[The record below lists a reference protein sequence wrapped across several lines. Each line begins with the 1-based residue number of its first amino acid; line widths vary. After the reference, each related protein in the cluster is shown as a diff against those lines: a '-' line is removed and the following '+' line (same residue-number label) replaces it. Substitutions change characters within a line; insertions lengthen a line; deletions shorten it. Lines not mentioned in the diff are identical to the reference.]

1 MAAISNEMRLL
12 LIIGFFSVF
21 FPAGA
26 QISRGGSPLLPKN
39 FQSLSIPYFL
49 PREEVTRAILR
60 NLEEEDILR
69 GKKPM
74 KIGVYTN
81 TDLSPENAGQW
92 VNIQGK
98 DVWRLEVFSPQGLAL
113 SPFFSEFKLQ
123 PGSMVFIYD
132 ENKEVVLGGFNHEN
146 NKESGSLAAGFV
158 PGDRMIIELQTRD
171 KFGYGDLRIGSI
183 THAFVDLFGIS
194 DKKDSYYGLSGFC
207 NLDVNC
213 NEGNS
218 WQEIKKAVC
227 RIIFKSGTF
236 STEVCTGTLI
246 NNTSEDGTPYIYT
259 ANHCLRNA
267 SHAESAVFY
276 FGYEADNCNG
286 PDPDPDGLLTNSI
299 STSAILATSDSL
311 DFTLLLLSESPPKPF
326 SPVYAGWSRSSLPPD
341 NTHVIHHPQG
351 DVKKI
356 AADYD
361 PAVIEYQQEN
371 PPNWLYNGS
380 VPGAFWRVVEW
391 EFGTTEGGSSGSP
404 LFNEDQR
411 IVGNL
416 TGGDASCFNPINDY
430 FSKFYLNWD
439 YYPEP
444 NMQLKF
450 WLDPDGTNL
459 QGLDLFNP
467 YDDTSTPEIELFEV
481 IPNPVKDDFFINT
494 NGLNLK
500 DVRIRIWNIQ
510 GALLSDYFLES
521 AEILRL
527 SFSEFPS
534 GIYILEVHSGQLT
547 ERKKIVVAR

>member
-1 MAAISNEMRLL
+1 MRLL
-12 LIIGFFSVF
+12 LFIGFLSVF
-21 FPAGA
+21 LPAGA
-26 QISRGGSPLLPKN
+26 QISRGGSPLLPAN
-39 FQSLSIPYFL
+39 FQNLSIPYFL
-49 PREEVTRAILR
+49 SGEEVTTSIIR
-60 NLEEEDILR
+60 NLEDEEIVK

-74 KIGVYTN
+74 KVGVYSETN
-81 TDLSPENAGQW
+81 LSPENSGQW
-92 VNIQGK
+92 MHINGR
-98 DVWRLEVFSPQGLAL
+98 DVWRLEIYSRDAFAL
-113 SPFFSEFKLQ
+113 SPFFSEYTLL
-123 PGSMVFIYD
+123 PGTMLFIYD
-132 ENKEVVLGGFNHEN
+132 DRREVVLGGFNHEN
-146 NKESGSLAAGFV
+146 NKKTGSLAAGFV
-158 PGDRMIIELQTRD
+158 PGDRMIIELQAKNREE
-171 KFGYGDLRIGSI
+171 YGKLRIGSV
-183 THAFVDLFGIS
+183 THAFVDLFGIRN
-194 DKKDSYYGLSGFC
+194 KKDSYFGLSGYC
-207 NLDVNC
+207 NIDVNC
-213 NEGNS
+213 SEGNS
-218 WQEIKKAVC
+218 WQEIKNAVC
-227 RIIFKSGTF
+227 RIIFKSGSF

-246 NNTSEDGTPYIYT
+246 NNADEDGTPFIYT
-259 ANHCLRNA
+259 ANHCLRTA

-276 FGYEADNCNG
+276 FGYEAVECNG
-286 PDPDPDGLLTNSI
+286 SDPDPDGLLTNSI
-299 STSAILATSDSL
+299 STSALLATSDSL
-311 DFTLLLLSESPPKPF
+311 DFTLLLLSETPPKPY
-326 SPVYAGWSRSSLPPD
+326 SPVYAGWSRSTLPPD

-356 AADYD
+356 TADYD
-361 PAVIEYQQEN
+361 PAVIEYQQDN
-371 PPNWLYNGS
+371 PPDWLYNGS

-404 LFNEDQR
+404 LLNEDQR

-416 TGGDASCFNPINDY
+416 TGGDANCFNPVNDY

-459 QGLDLFNP
+459 QTLDLYNP
-467 YDDTSTPEIELFEV
+467 YDDTSTPESELFKI

-521 AEILRL
+521 AETLRL

-534 GIYILEVHSGQLT
+534 GIYILEIHSGQLT